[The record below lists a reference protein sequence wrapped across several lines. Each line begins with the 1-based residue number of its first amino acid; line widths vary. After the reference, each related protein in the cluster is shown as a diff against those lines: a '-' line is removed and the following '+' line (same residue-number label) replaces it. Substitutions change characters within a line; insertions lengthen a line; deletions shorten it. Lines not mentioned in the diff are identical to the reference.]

1 MKHISSFAVIAAVT
15 LSPICYGAQY
25 VFPAQGQTPETQ
37 KADQEACIAWATAQT
52 GYDPT
57 AATAAAPATPAPTA
71 TPAPAATESTAATTE
86 KQRGGALK
94 GAAIASG
101 VAAITDNDKSD
112 AAAAGAVVG
121 LVGQRSSNR
130 RAEKNAA
137 ETEAQ
142 QPQTAPA
149 PAAAPTASA
158 AEFEKANAACLTG
171 KGYTVQ

>member
-1 MKHISSFAVIAAVT
+1 MKHILSFAVIAAVT

-37 KADQEACIAWATAQT
+37 KADVAACIAWATAQT
-52 GYDPT
+52 GYDP
-57 AATAAAPATPAPTA
+57 AVATAAAATPAPV
-71 TPAPAATESTAATTE
+71 AAESTATTE

-130 RAEKNAA
+130 RAERNAA
-137 ETEAQ
+137 ENQAQ
-142 QPQTAPA
+142 QAQAAPA
-149 PAAAPTASA
+149 PAATTASA

>member
-1 MKHISSFAVIAAVT
+1 MKHILSFAVIAAVT
-15 LSPICYGAQY
+15 LSPICYSAQY

-37 KADQEACIAWATAQT
+37 KADEEACIAWATAQT
-52 GYDPT
+52 GYNPT
-57 AATAAAPATPAPTA
+57 AATAAVQATPAPV
-71 TPAPAATESTAATTE
+71 AAESTAGTE

-130 RAEKNAA
+130 RAERNAA

>member
-1 MKHISSFAVIAAVT
+1 MKHFLSFAVIAAVT
-15 LSPICYGAQY
+15 ISPICYCAQY

-37 KADQEACIAWATAQT
+37 KADEEACSAWAITQT
-52 GYDPT
+52 GYDPAMAT
-57 AATAAAPATPAPTA
+57 AATAPVTPAPV
-71 TPAPAATESTAATTE
+71 ATESTAATE

-130 RAEKNAA
+130 RAERNAA
-137 ETEAQ
+137 ETEVQ
-142 QPQTAPA
+142 QPQTAPT

-158 AEFEKANAACLTG
+158 SEFEKANAACLTG

>member
-1 MKHISSFAVIAAVT
+1 MKHFLSFAVIAAVT
-15 LSPICYGAQY
+15 ISPICYGAQY
-25 VFPAQGQTPETQ
+25 VFPAKGQTPETQ
-37 KADQEACIAWATAQT
+37 KADEAACVAWAVTQT
-52 GYDPT
+52 GYDPA
-57 AATAAAPATPAPTA
+57 AATPATPAPATT
-71 TPAPAATESTAATTE
+71 TPAPAPVE

-121 LVGQRSSNR
+121 AVGQRSSNR
-130 RAEKNAA
+130 RAERNAA
-137 ETEAQ
+137 EAQAQ
-142 QPQTAPA
+142 QPQ
-149 PAAAPTASA
+149 AAPTPATTTANS

>member
-1 MKHISSFAVIAAVT
+1 MKHILSFAVIAAVT

-37 KADQEACIAWATAQT
+37 KADEAACIAWATAQT
-52 GYDPT
+52 GYDPAT
-57 AATAAAPATPAPTA
+57 ATATAAAPASPAPVT
-71 TPAPAATESTAATTE
+71 TESTAATTE

-130 RAEKNAA
+130 RAERNAT

>member
-1 MKHISSFAVIAAVT
+1 MKHILSFAVIAAVT
-15 LSPICYGAQY
+15 LSPICYSAQY

-37 KADQEACIAWATAQT
+37 KADEEACIAWATAQT
-52 GYDPT
+52 GYNPT
-57 AATAAAPATPAPTA
+57 AATAAVPATPAPV
-71 TPAPAATESTAATTE
+71 ATESTAGTE

-130 RAEKNAA
+130 RAERNVA
-137 ETEAQ
+137 EAEAQ